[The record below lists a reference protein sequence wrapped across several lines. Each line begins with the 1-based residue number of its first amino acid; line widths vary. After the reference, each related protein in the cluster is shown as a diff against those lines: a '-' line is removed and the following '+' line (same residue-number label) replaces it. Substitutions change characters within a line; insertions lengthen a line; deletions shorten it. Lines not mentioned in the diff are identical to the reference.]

1 MRVAFVFGWQMSRK
15 IEGTMSSPVISGAT
29 AHPSPA
35 SSPAPAAEVIGVAK
49 SFGAVQALRA
59 VDLTLYP
66 GETHALLGE
75 NGAGKSTLVK
85 ILAGIHLPDEG
96 EIRISGQAVTLRS
109 PLEARAHG
117 IAVIHQHPT
126 LFPDLDVAENIF
138 MGRQPRGRF
147 GQIDWSAMRA
157 EVDRLLAPLGVGF
170 DSSTP
175 VQGLAIA
182 DQQLVEIAKAL
193 SLDARILIMDEPTAS
208 LSAREVERLFAIV
221 RRLRDHG
228 VAILFVSHRLEEVFA
243 LADRITIFRDGA
255 RVITAPA
262 SDLTLEATIQH
273 MVGRQLQTLFP
284 KEPAEIGD
292 VVLRVE
298 QLTRAGVFHDVSF
311 ELRRG
316 EILGLFGLIGAGR
329 TEVARVLF
337 GVDRA
342 DSGTI
347 HLDGKQVSLT
357 SPAVALQLGIG
368 YVPED
373 RHRQGLLLPFPIAS
387 NVTLPILPRL
397 SRLGIVNRPKERD
410 LAAEFARRLQVKAA
424 GVEQAVAALS
434 GGNQQKV
441 VLAKWLAANPRVLI
455 LDEPTR
461 GIDIGTKAEVH
472 HLISRLAVQ
481 GLAILLISSELP
493 EILGM
498 ADRVLVMHEGRITGI
513 FDRDEADQERIMY
526 AATGQARIP
535 A

>member
-1 MRVAFVFGWQMSRK
+1 MDPLRFSADPIQVP
-15 IEGTMSSPVISGAT
+15 PV
-29 AHPSPA
+29 
-35 SSPAPAAEVIGVAK
+35 APAVEARGIAK
-49 SFGAVQALRA
+49 TFGAIQALRG

-66 GETHALLGE
+66 GEIHALLGE

-85 ILAGIHLPDEG
+85 ILAGIHRPDAG
-96 EIRISGQAVTLRS
+96 ELRVHGKPVVLHS
-109 PLEARAHG
+109 PLDARAHG

-126 LFPDLDVAENIF
+126 LFPDLDVAENIY

-147 GQIDWSAMRA
+147 RRIDWTAMQE
-157 EVDRLLAPLGVGF
+157 EVNRLLAPLGVSF
-170 DSSTP
+170 DATTP
-175 VQGLAIA
+175 VQGLAVA

-221 RRLRDHG
+221 RHLRDQG
-228 VAILFVSHRLEEVFA
+228 VAMLFVSHRLEEVFS

-255 RVITAPA
+255 HVLTAPA
-262 SDLTLEATIQH
+262 QALTVETTIQH

-284 KEPAEIGD
+284 KERAQIGD
-292 VVLRVE
+292 AVLRVE
-298 QLTRAGVFHDVSF
+298 RLTRVGVFRDVSF
-311 ELRRG
+311 ELKKG
-316 EILGLFGLIGAGR
+316 EILGLFGLVGAGR

-342 DSGTI
+342 DSGEI
-347 HLDGKQVSLT
+347 VLDGQPVT
-357 SPAVALQLGIG
+357 IDSPATALRLGIG

-373 RHRQGLLLPFPIAS
+373 RHRQGLLLPFAIAS
-387 NVTLPILPRL
+387 NISLPVLGRL
-397 SRLGIVNRPKERD
+397 SRAGLVNRRQEQR
-410 LAAEFARRLQVKAA
+410 LAAQFATRLQVKAA
-424 GVEQAVAALS
+424 GIEQAVAALS

-441 VLAKWLAANPRVLI
+441 VLAKWLAANPRILI

-472 HLISRLAVQ
+472 RLISHLAVE

-498 ADRVLVMHEGRITGI
+498 ADRVLVMHEGRITGS
-513 FDRDEADQERIMY
+513 FSREEADQERIMY
-526 AATGQARIP
+526 AATGQARVP
-535 A
+535 V